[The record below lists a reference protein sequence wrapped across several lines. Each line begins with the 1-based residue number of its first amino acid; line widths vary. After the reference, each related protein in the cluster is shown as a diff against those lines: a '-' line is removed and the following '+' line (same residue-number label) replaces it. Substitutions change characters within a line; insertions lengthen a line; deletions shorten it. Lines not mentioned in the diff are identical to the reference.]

1 MSGIAIL
8 VKELGHKV
16 TGSDANIYPPIST
29 QLIEQNIQLYEGY
42 SPEYLQPTPDL
53 IIVGNTMSRG
63 NPVVEYILNNNLP
76 YISGAAWLNE
86 YVLKNRWVLAVA
98 GTHGK
103 TTTSGMLAWILE
115 TAGLNPGFLIG
126 GVPTNFGISARLG
139 TLPFFVI
146 EADEYDTAFFDKRS
160 KFLHYRPKTLILNN
174 LEFDHGDIFP
184 DLEAIKRQFS
194 HLLRVVPQNGLIIYP
209 ENDVNLKDVLQRGS
223 WTPTETFG
231 FTNAAWHA
239 ENNNIY
245 HLEKK
250 VGALNW
256 NTLGEHNLQNAL
268 AAIAAAHHVGITP
281 QQSISA
287 LESFLS
293 SKRRLEKIAEI
304 NGITIYDDFAH
315 HPTAIAATIAALRTK
330 IGKTHLMVALELA
343 SNSMRTGIHRENLM
357 PSLSA
362 ADQVFIL
369 RPNATWNIE
378 ELIKTAKIPTKL
390 LETTAEIVAQIVE
403 NIKPQ
408 SCILIMS
415 NKNFGGIHSKLVET
429 LETHICLINTA
440 KTSNVIYGNN

>member
-8 VKELGHKV
+8 AKQLGHKV

-63 NPVVEYILNNNLP
+63 NPMVEYILNNNLP

-86 YVLKNRWVLAVA
+86 YVLKNRWILAVA

-115 TAGLNPGFLIG
+115 TAGLNSGFLIG
-126 GVPTNFGISARLG
+126 GVPTNFGVSARLG
-139 TLPFFVI
+139 TSPFFVI

-194 HLLRVVPQNGLIIYP
+194 HLLRIVPQNGLIIYP
-209 ENDVNLKDVLQRGS
+209 ESDANLKDVLQRGS

-231 FTNAAWHA
+231 KANATWHA
-239 ENNNIY
+239 RNNIIY
-245 HLEKK
+245 HLEKMT
-250 VGALNW
+250 GTLNW
-256 NTLGEHNLQNAL
+256 NILGEHNLQNAL
-268 AAIAAAHHVGITP
+268 AAIAAANHVGITP
-281 QQSISA
+281 HQSIHA
-287 LESFLS
+287 LEGFLS

-304 NGITIYDDFAH
+304 NEITIYDDFAH

-330 IGKTHLMVALELA
+330 IGKAPLTVALELA

-357 PSLSA
+357 PAL
-362 ADQVFIL
+362 ADANQVFIL

-378 ELIKTAKIPTKL
+378 ELIKLAKTPTKL
-390 LETTAEIVAQIVE
+390 LETVDDLVTQIKTTA
-403 NIKPQ
+403 KPQ
-408 SCILIMS
+408 SYVLIMS
-415 NKNFGGIHSKLVET
+415 NKNFGNIHQKLT
-429 LETHICLINTA
+429 TA
-440 KTSNVIYGNN
+440 LTE